1 VTREPDLV
9 EDTAEDLFENAP
21 CGHVSTRL
29 DGTIVRV
36 NRTFEE
42 WTGLERRELVGA
54 RRFPDLLSPG
64 GRIYYET
71 HYAPLLHMQESVR
84 AVAVEIVRADGSRM
98 PALINSTL
106 RRGDG
111 GHPGVVWTS
120 VFDATDRR
128 GYEDELL
135 RAHKREQEVGR
146 RLQRSMLS
154 GELPSADWFEL
165 DVAYRPAESGM
176 EVGGDWYDAFWIDDQ
191 TIALVVGDVV
201 GHGVDAAATM
211 GQVRS
216 AVRALVSTGLT
227 PAALLERLDEYAWR
241 HAVAKMCTIVFA
253 ELSVT
258 TGLLRFACAG
268 HPPPLLAIPGEEPRF
283 AWGGRSAPL
292 DAYGFDGNRDE
303 ATEMLPPGST
313 VLLYTDGL
321 VEERTQPL
329 DHGMEHLRSTVAA
342 HRSNP
347 ASTIL
352 NRVIR
357 EVPDTEHGDDIC
369 AIAARLTVPAPR
381 LG

>member
-1 VTREPDLV
+1 MTREPDLF
-9 EDTAEDLFENAP
+9 EDAP

-42 WTGLERRELVGA
+42 WTGLARDELVEA
-54 RRFPDLLSPG
+54 RRFQDLLSPG

-71 HYAPLLHMQESVR
+71 HYAPLLHMQGSVR

-106 RRGDG
+106 RRGEG
-111 GHPGVVWTS
+111 GDPGAVWTS

-135 RAHKREQEVGR
+135 RARKREQEIGQ

-154 GELPSADWFEL
+154 GALPSADGLEV
-165 DVAYRPAESGM
+165 DVVYRPAESGM
-176 EVGGDWYDAFWIDDQ
+176 EVGGDWYDAFWIDDGQ

-201 GHGVDAAATM
+201 GHGIDAAATM

-241 HAVAKMCTIVFA
+241 HEVAKMCTIVFA
-253 ELSVT
+253 ELT
-258 TGLLRFACAG
+258 LATGVLRFACAG
-268 HPPPLLAIPGEEPRF
+268 HPPPLLAVPGEEPRF

-303 ATEMLPPGST
+303 DTELLPPGSM

-321 VEERTQPL
+321 VEQRSQPL
-329 DHGMEHLRSTVAA
+329 DTGMERLRSTVAA
-342 HRSNP
+342 HHSDTV
-347 ASTIL
+347 STIL
-352 NRVIR
+352 GRLFR
-357 EVPDTEHGDDIC
+357 EVPDAEHDDDMC
-369 AIAARLTVPAPR
+369 ALAARLAPAN
-381 LG
+381 

>member
-1 VTREPDLV
+1 MTREPDLS
-9 EDTAEDLFENAP
+9 EEAAEDLFEDAP

-42 WTGLERRELVGA
+42 LTGLARGELVEA
-54 RRFPDLLSPG
+54 RRFQDLLSPG

-106 RRGDG
+106 RRGDAG
-111 GHPGVVWTS
+111 RPGMVWTS

-135 RAHKREQEVGR
+135 RARKREQEVGR
-146 RLQRSMLS
+146 RLQRSLLS
-154 GELPSADWFEL
+154 GALPSADGFEL
-165 DVAYRPAESGM
+165 DVVYRPAESGM
-176 EVGGDWYDAFWIDDQ
+176 EVGGDWFDAFWIDDGG

-201 GHGVDAAATM
+201 GHGIDAAATM

-241 HAVAKMCTIVFA
+241 HEVAKMCTLIFA
-253 ELSVT
+253 ELSLRAGV
-258 TGLLRFACAG
+258 LRFASAG
-268 HPPPLLAIPGEEPRF
+268 HPPPLLAIPGQEPRF

-303 ATEMLPPGST
+303 ATESLPPGST
-313 VLLYTDGL
+313 ILLYTDGL
-321 VEERTQPL
+321 VEQRSKPL
-329 DHGMEHLRSTVAA
+329 DDGMERLRSTVGADGSDTVSVLLGRLIRGLPDQE
-342 HRSNP
+342 HR
-347 ASTIL
+347 
-352 NRVIR
+352 
-357 EVPDTEHGDDIC
+357 DDVC
-369 AIAARLTVPAPR
+369 VLGARLAPVN
-381 LG
+381 

>member
-1 VTREPDLV
+1 VTEETAPAADP
-9 EDTAEDLFENAP
+9 AEDLFEDLP
-21 CGHVSTRL
+21 CGHVSTRP

-42 WTGLERRELVGA
+42 STGLARADLVEA
-54 RRFPDLLSPG
+54 RRFQDLLSPG

-71 HYAPLLHMQESVR
+71 HYAPLLHMQGSVR
-84 AVAVEIVRADGSRM
+84 AIAVEIVRADGSRM

-106 RRGDG
+106 RRDDADR
-111 GHPGVVWTS
+111 PSVVWTS

-135 RAHKREQEVGR
+135 RARKREQEVGR
-146 RLQRSMLS
+146 LLQRSMLS
-154 GELPSADWFEL
+154 GELPSANELEL
-165 DVAYRPAESGM
+165 DVVYRPAESGM
-176 EVGGDWYDAFWIDDQ
+176 EVGGDWFDAFWIDDGG
-191 TIALVVGDVV
+191 TVALVVGDVV

-241 HAVAKMCTIVFA
+241 HEVAKMCTLVFA
-253 ELSVT
+253 ELSLT
-258 TGLLRFACAG
+258 TGVLRFACAG

-303 ATEMLPPGST
+303 ATESLPPGSM

-321 VEERTQPL
+321 VEQRSQPL
-329 DHGMEHLRSTVAA
+329 DDGMERLRSSVGTHGSDTVSTLLGRLIRELPDPA
-342 HRSNP
+342 HR
-347 ASTIL
+347 
-352 NRVIR
+352 
-357 EVPDTEHGDDIC
+357 DDVC
-369 AIAARLTVPAPR
+369 ALGARLVPAE
-381 LG
+381 

>member
-1 VTREPDLV
+1 VTQEADPF
-9 EDTAEDLFENAP
+9 EDAAEDLFEDAP
-21 CGHVSTRL
+21 CGHVSTRI

-42 WTGLERRELVGA
+42 WTGLARADLVQA
-54 RRFPDLLSPG
+54 RRFQDLLSPG

-71 HYAPLLHMQESVR
+71 HYAPLLHMQGSVR

-106 RRGDG
+106 HRDDAGQPR
-111 GHPGVVWTS
+111 VVWTS

-135 RAHKREQEVGR
+135 RARNREQEVGR

-154 GELPSADWFEL
+154 GALPSATELEL
-165 DVAYRPAESGM
+165 DVVYRPAERGM
-176 EVGGDWYDAFWIDDQ
+176 EVGGDWYDAFWIDDT

-201 GHGVDAAATM
+201 GHGIDAAATM

-216 AVRALVSTGLT
+216 AVRALVSTGLL

-241 HAVAKMCTIVFA
+241 HQVAKMCTLVYA
-253 ELSVT
+253 EVSLAS
-258 TGLLRFACAG
+258 GQLRFACAG
-268 HPPPLLAIPGEEPRF
+268 HPPPLLAIPGQEPGF

-292 DAYGFDGNRDE
+292 DAYAFDGNRDE
-303 ATEMLPPGST
+303 ATELLPPGSM

-321 VEERTQPL
+321 VEQRSQPL
-329 DHGMEHLRSTVAA
+329 NDGMERLRSTVAA
-342 HRSNP
+342 HHSEP
-347 ASTIL
+347 VSTIL
-352 NRVIR
+352 GRVVR
-357 EVPDTEHGDDIC
+357 EVPRAEHGDDIC
-369 AIAARLTVPAPR
+369 ALAARLAPAPTER
-381 LG
+381 T

>member
-1 VTREPDLV
+1 MSREPDSL
-9 EDTAEDLFENAP
+9 ENTGEDLFEDAP

-29 DGTIVRV
+29 DGTIVRI

-42 WTGLERRELVGA
+42 WTGLAREELMEA
-54 RRFPDLLSPG
+54 RRFQDLLSPG

-71 HYAPLLHMQESVR
+71 HYAPLLHMQGSVR

-106 RRGDG
+106 RRGDAER
-111 GHPGVVWTS
+111 PGEVWTS

-135 RAHKREQEVGR
+135 RASKREQEVGR

-154 GELPSADWFEL
+154 GALPSASELEL
-165 DVAYRPAESGM
+165 DVVYRPAEKGM
-176 EVGGDWYDAFWIDDQ
+176 EVGGDWFDAFWIDDGG

-201 GHGVDAAATM
+201 GHGIDAAATM

-216 AVRALVSTGLT
+216 AIRALVSTGLT

-241 HAVAKMCTIVFA
+241 HQVGKMSTIVFA
-253 ELSVT
+253 ELSLG
-258 TGLLRFACAG
+258 TGAFRFACAG
-268 HPPPLLAIPGEEPRF
+268 HPPPLLAFPGQEPRF

-292 DAYGFDGNRDE
+292 DAYGFDGSRSE
-303 ATEMLPPGST
+303 AVESLPQGST

-321 VEERTQPL
+321 VEHRAQRL
-329 DHGMEHLRSTVAA
+329 DDGMERMRSVVAA
-342 HRSNP
+342 HHSKTV
-347 ASTIL
+347 STL
-352 NRVIR
+352 LSRLMR
-357 EVPDTEHGDDIC
+357 DVPDAEHGDDIC
-369 AIAARLTVPAPR
+369 ALAVRLAPAD
-381 LG
+381 